1 MSGKA
6 PKGRNIH
13 CAVYTRKSSDNGLE
27 KAFNSLEAQRES
39 GEAYIKSQKH
49 EGWVLIKENY
59 DDGGF
64 SGGNTDRPALTRLLE
79 DIRAGLVNV
88 VVVYKVDRLTR
99 SLADF
104 AKLVVLFDSHG
115 VSFVSV
121 TQQFNTTTSMGRL
134 TLNVLLSFAQ
144 FEREVTGERIRDKF
158 EASRRKGMWMG
169 GHPPLG
175 YDIVERKLVI
185 NKAEAKVV
193 RHIFTRYLE
202 LGGVKALKDELER
215 KGYRSKQ
222 WTSSSNR
229 TYGGK
234 PFKRGALYYILKN
247 RLYIGEAVHKGTAH
261 PGEHDPI
268 ITVDLWDKVQA
279 HLAEKAAHHE
289 KGINNRYP
297 SLLRGLL
304 FDGQG
309 NHMSPSHANKRGK
322 RYRYY
327 VSQALT
333 QHRAKEAG
341 PVTRIPAYDIERL
354 VMEQVE
360 RVLFNPGPEI
370 LNGRSGGEETE
381 GVAGELEKDWAKL
394 DLNRRSEITRVVV
407 RRVTVLPR
415 EVAIEISRSA
425 VIAVLD
431 KRLCD
436 GEEDDHIKSD
446 DAGDDDQMTLT
457 IPATLKKNGSEK
469 IIETPSHIQ
478 TETVQSPN
486 PDLIRCIARAHHW
499 VRKLTSGE
507 IESVKAIANQAGM
520 NHKYVART
528 LKTAFLAPDITE
540 AILHGRQPPDLT
552 VIDIL
557 KPFPMTWDEQR
568 THFGFA

>member
-6 PKGRNIH
+6 PMGRNIH

-39 GEAYIKSQKH
+39 AEAYIKSQKH
-49 EGWVLIKENY
+49 EGWVLIKDNY

-185 NKAEAKVV
+185 NKAEAKVI
-193 RHIFTRYLE
+193 RHIFTHYLE

-247 RLYIGEAVHKGTAH
+247 HLYIGEAVHKGTAH

-304 FDGQG
+304 FDGRG

-354 VMEQVE
+354 VTEQVE

-394 DLNRRSEITRVVV
+394 DLNRRSEVTRAVV

-415 EVAIEISRSA
+415 EVAIELSRSA
-425 VIAVLD
+425 VMAVLE
-431 KRLCD
+431 KRSWEGQKD
-436 GEEDDHIKSD
+436 VDIKPD
-446 DAGDDDQMTLT
+446 DAGDDDQITLT

-469 IIETPSHIQ
+469 IIETPGHIQ
-478 TETVQSPN
+478 TENGAGTKPR
-486 PDLIRCIARAHHW
+486 PHPLHCPGPTLGEKAHF
-499 VRKLTSGE
+499 R
-507 IESVKAIANQAGM
+507 
-520 NHKYVART
+520 
-528 LKTAFLAPDITE
+528 
-540 AILHGRQPPDLT
+540 
-552 VIDIL
+552 
-557 KPFPMTWDEQR
+557 
-568 THFGFA
+568 